1 MVMEGGD
8 DEGMEIDITTQQNN
22 ELIRIRSNQF
32 MEEQSELDSE

>member
-1 MVMEGGD
+1 MVMEGG

>member
-1 MVMEGGD
+1 MEGGD

>member
-1 MVMEGGD
+1 MEGG